1 VTSCFFRRFLI
12 PVFAFGMIDH
22 WPADRP
28 VKRLTFVSD
37 LHLFS
42 NRCSVT
48 EHQGLIESCI
58 DQAEICIWGGDLF
71 DFRWSRL
78 EDEATSV
85 SQALNWLNQWYE
97 RFPEKHFVY
106 LHGNHDA
113 HGAFSDALIQW
124 AADRSRFEC
133 DLDCM
138 RIKDTLFLHGDVI
151 EGKGNLDAFAEY
163 RGRWQKKRVAS
174 RVASGFYDVAI
185 AARAHKAAAMAAHRR
200 KATCLQ
206 LLHWMHRQ
214 PAEATEGIRRIVFGH
229 THRRLDGYRLDGIEF
244 FNGGA
249 TIRHVPFSPVMI
261 EFDQKA

>member
-1 VTSCFFRRFLI
+1 
-12 PVFAFGMIDH
+12 MIDH

-28 VKRLTFVSD
+28 VQRLAFVSD

-42 NRCSVT
+42 NRCNVN
-48 EHQGLIESCI
+48 EHHGLIESSI
-58 DQAEICIWGGDLF
+58 AQADICIWGGDLF

-78 EDEATSV
+78 EDESMAV
-85 SQALNWLNQWYE
+85 MQALNWLDDWYE

-113 HGAFSDALIQW
+113 HGVFSRAMIQW
-124 AADRSRFEC
+124 AADRSRFEF
-133 DLDCM
+133 DLNAM

-151 EGKGNLDAFAEY
+151 EGKGNLDTFAEY
-163 RGRWQKKRVAS
+163 RGRWKMKPVAS

-185 AARAHKAAAMAAHRR
+185 AARVHKAAAMAAHRR

-206 LLHWMHRQ
+206 LLRWMHGQ
-214 PAEATEGIRRIVFGH
+214 PSESIAGIRRIVFGH
-229 THRRLDGYRLDGIEF
+229 THRRIDGYRLEGIEF

-249 TIRHVPFSPVMI
+249 TIRHVPFAPVMI
-261 EFDQKA
+261 EFDQDA

>member
-1 VTSCFFRRFLI
+1 
-12 PVFAFGMIDH
+12 MIEI
-22 WPADRP
+22 WPPEIDVR
-28 VKRLTFVSD
+28 RLTFISD

-42 NRCSVT
+42 NRCNAV
-48 EHQGLIESCI
+48 EHHKLIVSSIEAADTCV
-58 DQAEICIWGGDLF
+58 WGGDLF

-78 EDEATSV
+78 ENENASV
-85 SQALNWLNQWYE
+85 VRALQWLEDWYE
-97 RFPEKHFVY
+97 RFPEKQFVY
-106 LHGNHDA
+106 LQGNHDA
-113 HGAFSDALIQW
+113 HSGFSQAMIRW
-124 AADRSRFEC
+124 ASRRERFAC

-163 RGRWQKKRVAS
+163 RGRWQDKRVAS

-206 LLHWMHRQ
+206 LLHWMNRQ
-214 PAEATEGIRRIVFGH
+214 PQHATKGVRRIVFGH
-229 THRRLDGYRLDGIEF
+229 THRRIQGYRLEGIEF

-261 EFDQKA
+261 DFEG

>member
-1 VTSCFFRRFLI
+1 
-12 PVFAFGMIDH
+12 MIET
-22 WPADRP
+22 WPSERN
-28 VKRLTFVSD
+28 VRRLTFISD

-42 NRCSVT
+42 NRCNAS
-48 EHQGLIESCI
+48 EHRKLIESCI
-58 DQAEICIWGGDLF
+58 DHSDTCVWGGDLF

-78 EDEATSV
+78 ESEGASV
-85 SQALNWLNQWYE
+85 DQALRWLEHWYE
-97 RFPEKHFVY
+97 RFPDKQFVY

-113 HGAFSDALIQW
+113 HDAFSKAMACW
-124 AADRSRFEC
+124 AVDRQRFAY

-151 EGKGNLDAFAEY
+151 EGKGNSEAFAEY

-206 LLHWMHRQ
+206 LLHWMNRQ
-214 PAEATEGIRRIVFGH
+214 PEQLTAGIQRIVFGH
-229 THRRLDGYRLDGIEF
+229 THRRINGYRLEGIEF

-261 EFDQKA
+261 NFDS